1 MHNKQKLTKI
11 EEEIWQTILAFYET
25 YKVMP
30 LRDEIASIL
39 TFKLDKKISPQLVQY
54 WLRSMEKKGWIE
66 IEPLKKRG
74 IKLK

>member
-25 YKVMP
+25 YEVMP